1 MVGFFEVKY
10 YKYLAII
17 PGWFLG
23 SFLSAIAS
31 YFLVQ
36 ELNKQLKL

>member
-1 MVGFFEVKY
+1 MVGIFESKY
-10 YKYLAII
+10 YKYLAVI
-17 PGWFLG
+17 PGWFIGGL
-23 SFLSAIAS
+23 LVAIAS